1 MLWRIFV
8 AAASLFDLATAQ
20 ISCPAFPNPRPAAGT
35 LPAASTLTD
44 PFTYFQSTR
53 RVASPEEWYAC
64 RQPEIKRLL
73 QEYQFGFYPN
83 KSAETVTATRSG
95 NTLSITVSAGG
106 KSGTFRSTL
115 ALPSGAS
122 ASNPA
127 PVMIALGGVDNNA
140 YTRAGIAVAT
150 LDYGGVA
157 PDSNGKTG
165 AFWSLYNGQDIGEN
179 KRPIS
184 PLVGSRLTSG

>member
-1 MLWRIFV
+1 MRLQSASFV
-8 AAASLFDLATAQ
+8 SLAAFVHLSLAQ
-20 ISCPAFPNPRPAAGT
+20 INCPAFPNPRPAASSLAAQAT
-35 LPAASTLTD
+35 LPD
-44 PFTYFQSTR
+44 PFQYFQSTQ

-83 KSAETVTATRSG
+83 TSAETVTASRSG
-95 NTLSITVSAGG
+95 TSLTVTVSAGG
-106 KSGTFRSTL
+106 KSGQVRATL

-122 ASNPA
+122 ASNPV
-127 PVMIALGGVDNNA
+127 PVMIAIGGVDNGA

-179 KRPIS
+179 RRPYFC
-184 PLVGSRLTSG
+184 PLLTC